1 MLTIGTIIYVALLLI
16 NAMAVLSEE
25 RFLARI
31 GWSSVQPHSTNVG
44 YQHSFD
50 QNGYGY
56 GQQDVGVKVRIIN
69 LISAVRTLMRSKRAC
84 VQVPLIGLNL
94 VVIVYE
100 LVLGG

>member
-31 GWSSVQPHSTNVG
+31 GWSSVQPQSTNVG

-50 QNGYGY
+50 QNGY
-56 GQQDVGVKVRIIN
+56 
-69 LISAVRTLMRSKRAC
+69 SAVRTLMRSKR
-84 VQVPLIGLNL
+84 VSNEI
-94 VVIVYE
+94 YE
-100 LVLGG
+100 TWC